1 MERLAQRDSLA
12 ALMTEDPF
20 CAQEGVQT
28 LQSRLHYER
37 LTQIAGDLRL
47 HLHRQ
52 ALPYALTSDLL
63 IRNVPLREGVSPDI
77 ALWPRAVVRPRVNYR
92 SMVLTAEQCPVLVLE
107 VVSESTVEADW
118 TIKPEI
124 YRLAGI
130 GEYWLYDPEGYAD
143 GPPLQGWYLAGQVY
157 VPIAGQSGR
166 VADTPVV
173 LYPSARLDTAWGLE
187 QDTELRLRNPVTAD
201 WYRMTPETLDAGEAR
216 ADRAETRA
224 DRERTRAD
232 RERTRADQ
240 AETRADQAE
249 AENARLRALL
259 QAQANR

>member
-130 GEYWLYDPEGYAD
+130 GEYWLYDPEGYAG

-166 VADTPVV
+166 VGDTPVV

-216 ADRAETRA
+216 ADR
-224 DRERTRAD
+224 ERTRAD
-232 RERTRADQ
+232 QERTRADQ
-240 AETRADQAE
+240 AEARADQAE